1 MGRPVELHNLTI
13 RGASEL
19 LRKKKASPLDLVE
32 STLDRIDRI
41 ENKVKAFVTVMRDE
55 ALRSARQAEGEIRRG
70 RYRGPLH
77 GIPVAVKDLVDTA
90 GTRTTSGSKVRAR
103 NVPIKDAAVV
113 ERLKAAGAVIIGKTV
128 TYEFAY
134 VSVKSPTR
142 NPWNLGRQP
151 GGSSAGS
158 GAAVSSDMCLGAI
171 GTDTGGSIRVPSSF
185 NGIVGLKPTY
195 GLVSKRGV
203 TTLAWTMDHVGPMT
217 KTVEDA
223 AIMLNVI
230 AGFDPEDPASIDL
243 PIPDCT
249 RSLRKSVSHLCLGV
263 PTNYFFERID
273 PEVEGAFRESIE
285 VLRRLGVKIR
295 EIEIPHLEHTMGAE
309 FTIIAAEATAYHE
322 KSLRRKAELY
332 DPEVRMYL
340 ELGELLP
347 SRYYLKAQRVR
358 GLIKTAIEKALKSV
372 DLLVTPTSPVAPAR
386 LGQREFSFEGVKES
400 VLYAYVRNCC
410 PFNLAGIPAVSIPC
424 GFTHENLPIGLQIA
438 GKALDEA
445 RVLRVANAYE
455 SATDW
460 HLRRP
465 PI

>member
-1 MGRPVELHNLTI
+1 M
-13 RGASEL
+13 
-19 LRKKKASPLDLVE
+19 KKASPLDLVE

-41 ENKVKAFVTVMRDE
+41 ENKVRAFVTVMRDE

-171 GTDTGGSIRVPSSF
+171 GTDTGGSIRVPSCF

-230 AGFDPEDPASIDL
+230 RLYFILITSSY
-243 PIPDCT
+243 
-249 RSLRKSVSHLCLGV
+249 SLF
-263 PTNYFFERID
+263 PNFRI
-273 PEVEGAFRESIE
+273 
-285 VLRRLGVKIR
+285 
-295 EIEIPHLEHTMGAE
+295 H
-309 FTIIAAEATAYHE
+309 
-322 KSLRRKAELY
+322 
-332 DPEVRMYL
+332 
-340 ELGELLP
+340 
-347 SRYYLKAQRVR
+347 
-358 GLIKTAIEKALKSV
+358 
-372 DLLVTPTSPVAPAR
+372 
-386 LGQREFSFEGVKES
+386 
-400 VLYAYVRNCC
+400 
-410 PFNLAGIPAVSIPC
+410 
-424 GFTHENLPIGLQIA
+424 
-438 GKALDEA
+438 
-445 RVLRVANAYE
+445 
-455 SATDW
+455 
-460 HLRRP
+460 
-465 PI
+465 

>member
-1 MGRPVELHNLTI
+1 VSRRVELHSLTI
-13 RGASEL
+13 KDASEL
-19 LRKKKASPLDLVE
+19 IRKKKVSPLDLVE
-32 STLDRIDRI
+32 STLDRIGRI
-41 ENKVKAFVTVMRDE
+41 ENRVNAFVTVMRDE
-55 ALRSARQAEGEIRRG
+55 ALQSARHAEGEIRRG
-70 RYRGPLH
+70 FYRGPLH

-90 GTRTTSGSKVRAR
+90 GTRTTSGSKVRADY
-103 NVPIKDAAVV
+103 VPKKDAAVI
-113 ERLKAAGAVIIGKTV
+113 ERLRAAGAVIIGKTV

-142 NPWNLGRQP
+142 NPWNLDRQP

-158 GAAVSSDMCLGAI
+158 GAAVSSGMCLAAI
-171 GTDTGGSIRVPSSF
+171 GTDTGGSIRVPSCF

-223 AIMLNVI
+223 AIVLNVI
-230 AGFDPEDPASIDL
+230 AGFDRADPASIDFSH
-243 PIPDCT
+243 PDYT
-249 RSLRKSVSHLCLGV
+249 RSLRESVSHLRLGV

-285 VLRRLGVKIR
+285 VLRKLGAEIR
-295 EIEIPHLEHTMGAE
+295 EIEIPLLEHTMGAE

-322 KSLRRKAELY
+322 KSLRSKARLY
-332 DPEVRMYL
+332 DQEVRMFL

-358 GLIKTAIEKALKSV
+358 GLIKTAIEGALKSV
-372 DLLVTPTSPVAPAR
+372 DLIVTPTSPVAPAR
-386 LGQREFSFEGVKES
+386 LGQEEFRFEGVKEN

-410 PFNLAGIPAVSIPC
+410 PFNLAGIPAVSVLC

-438 GKALDEA
+438 GRAFDEA
-445 RVLRVANAYE
+445 MVLQVAYAYE

-460 HLRRP
+460 HLRNP